1 MKISSLRNVLLF
13 ALFYFIH
20 LFAVAQNFAS
30 WNGHKVILDNGFVK
44 KELVISNDGIYTN
57 YLKLNNSDLNF
68 CNNQSKEFSFL
79 IDSKSYDGTS
89 GWALI
94 NFAAAKDDHHGYGA
108 TINLKGT
115 KELTGIELAVTYLL
129 YPGLPVIRKQITIIN
144 KTDKEIMLESLDVD
158 KMIVDFSYVESVV
171 YTNYGRQKK
180 LSTYVGNWDDPI
192 LIVHSYQKSAGI
204 LLGNEAPGVLKR
216 ISYNT
221 SMNDANIGLT
231 HTDDKYPFRKFI
243 ESGDKWASPR
253 TFIIPYINSLDPW
266 QVINTSL
273 ATFQRKNM
281 GLRIF
286 EIKNR
291 PYFMYNNYIPF
302 FDKFNDSLLTSVAKA
317 TAECG
322 VKQFEIDWGWQALQN
337 AYNKADATSTQVGD
351 WVVNKRKFPDGLPSF
366 FKKISKLGLESGLWL
381 SVGSAVDSS
390 SVFMNHPEW
399 AVKDKTGKSANI
411 HSYYDV
417 DMKTMCFG
425 TDWKEYIKQHLINLV
440 KENGLKYLKLDYS
453 VATSAYI
460 NEYENAGCFA
470 IDHPFHKDRSESFI
484 VIYERLFDLFD
495 ELHKEVPDLYIDC
508 TFETAGKLQLIDFA
522 FCEHAEG
529 NWLTNIVED
538 FPVGSFRIRN
548 LAWWKSPAMPA
559 SSLII
564 GDLQINSRDFI
575 QELKTLIGTFPITCG
590 DPRKLDPS
598 KKAEIKMW
606 AEWIL
611 QMQKKHCYDLFR
623 QDLPGFG
630 EPIEGN
636 WDGWARINTDTKE
649 GGIIGVYRQ
658 GSLDEIR
665 TVSVKGLEK
674 NKIYNIKLAPFAK
687 ILFKMSGKALEEKGF
702 KVKMDQYYDSKL
714 FEITL

>member
-1 MKISSLRNVLLF
+1 MLF

-20 LFAVAQNFAS
+20 LVAVAQKFAS
-30 WNGHKVILDNGFVK
+30 WNGQVVVLDNSFVR
-44 KELVISNDGIYTN
+44 KELVISNDSIYTN

-68 CNNQSKEFSFL
+68 CTNQSQEFSFL
-79 IDSKSYDGTS
+79 IDSKSYNGTS

-94 NFAAAKDDHHGYGA
+94 NFTAAKDDHQGNGV

-115 KELTGIELAVTYLL
+115 KELVGIELAVTYLL
-129 YPGLPVIRKQITIIN
+129 YPGLPVIRKQISIIN
-144 KTDKEIMLESLDVD
+144 KSHKEIMLESLDVD
-158 KMIVDFSYVESVV
+158 KLIVDFSYVESVV
-171 YTNYGRQKK
+171 YTNYGRQKH
-180 LSTYVGNWDDPI
+180 LSTYVGDWDDPI
-192 LIVHSYQKSAGI
+192 LVVHSYQKNAGI

-231 HTDDKYPFRKFI
+231 HTDDKYPFRKYI
-243 ESGDKWASPR
+243 RAGDKWASPR

-291 PYFMYNNYIPF
+291 PSLMYNNYIPF
-302 FDKFNDSLLTSVAKA
+302 FDKFNDSLLTEVTKA

-322 VKQFEIDWGWQALQN
+322 VKQFEIDWGWQTLLTGYKN
-337 AYNKADATSTQVGD
+337 ADYSSTQVGD
-351 WVVNKRKFPDGLPSF
+351 WIVDKRKFPDGLPSF
-366 FKKISKLGLESGLWL
+366 FKKTSKLGMEPGLWL
-381 SVGSAVDSS
+381 SIGSAVDSS
-390 SVFMNHPEW
+390 AVLMKHPEW
-399 AVKDKTGKSANI
+399 SIKNKAGKTANI
-411 HSYYDV
+411 HSYYDI

-425 TDWKEYIKQHLINLV
+425 TDWKKYIKQQLIDLV

-460 NEYENAGCFA
+460 NEYENAGCYA
-470 IDHPFHKDRSESFI
+470 SDHPYHKDRSESFI

-495 ELHKEVPDLYIDC
+495 ELHKELPDLYIDC
-508 TFETAGKLQLIDFA
+508 TFETAGKMQLIDYA

-538 FPVGSFRIRN
+538 FPVGAFRIRN
-548 LAWWKSPAMPA
+548 LAWWKSPVIPA

-564 GDLQINSRDFI
+564 GDLQINSPDFI

-590 DPRKLDPS
+590 DPRKLS
-598 KKAEIKMW
+598 TLKKAEIKVW
-606 AEWIL
+606 ADWIHR
-611 QMQKKHCYDLFR
+611 MQKIYNYDLFR

-630 EPIEGN
+630 EPVEGN

-649 GGIIGVYRQ
+649 GGIIGVFRQ
-658 GSLDEIR
+658 GSLDDVR
-665 TVSVKGLEK
+665 TVSIKGLDR
-674 NKIYNIKLAPFAK
+674 NRIYSIKLAPFNK
-687 ILFKMSGKALEEKGF
+687 ILFMMTGKALEEKGF
-702 KVKMDQYYDSKL
+702 KVKMDKNYDGKL
-714 FEITL
+714 FEITSFIKN